1 MTTHPHDSTGDGFR
15 AVYSE
20 PGVYDQVLLPHYFGG
35 VADDELVRDLLRDHY
50 GPPPAEPQLVMAE
63 FGCGTGRITRHLAP
77 YARRLLA
84 VDNSPAMTAAFAT
97 AFPAADTRCADTAD
111 AVELLHREGAAGRF
125 DVIGAFWSLS
135 YPLGAYV
142 ETLTSDGIRTG
153 LDPAQGLRRA
163 AGFVDALVGLL
174 APGGHLLALL
184 FDADSPEQ
192 RLVTR
197 AWETIAP
204 TPFGDRG
211 YTRKILI
218 DALTGAE
225 RRGQGTLRHSH
236 LRGYAV
242 APDDGAARRWLTA
255 AHFKDLPAL
264 VGNRE
269 LMAEVEQFIAD
280 CARPD
285 GTVHF
290 PAGVHVINFDRTM
303 TPETDNNGATA
314 REDR

>member
-1 MTTHPHDSTGDGFR
+1 MTTHPDDSTGDRFR

-20 PGVYDQVLLPHYFGG
+20 PGLYDQVLLPHYFEG
-35 VADDELVRDLLRDHY
+35 VTDDELVRHLLSDHY
-50 GPPPAEPQLVMAE
+50 GPPPAEPRLMVAE

-84 VDNSPAMTAAFAT
+84 VDNSPAMTAAFAAT
-97 AFPAADTRCADTAD
+97 SPAAETRCADTTE
-111 AVELLHREGAAGRF
+111 AVKALHREGAAGRF
-125 DVIGAFWSLS
+125 DVLGAFWSLS

-153 LDPAQGLRRA
+153 PDPASGLRHA
-163 AGFVDALVGLL
+163 SAFVDALVELL
-174 APGGHLLALL
+174 APGGHLFALL

-197 AWETIAP
+197 AWETVAP

-211 YTRKILI
+211 YTRKILT

-225 RRGQGTLRHSH
+225 HRGQGKLRHSH
-236 LRGYAV
+236 LHGFAV
-242 APDDGAARRWLTA
+242 APDAAAARRWFTA

-264 VGNRE
+264 TGNQE
-269 LMAEVEQFIAD
+269 LMDDVEEFIAG
-280 CARPD
+280 CAQPD
-285 GTVHF
+285 GTVHL
-290 PAGVHVINFDRTM
+290 PAGVHVIDFHRTNACQTDHTDAAERDDR
-303 TPETDNNGATA
+303 
-314 REDR
+314 